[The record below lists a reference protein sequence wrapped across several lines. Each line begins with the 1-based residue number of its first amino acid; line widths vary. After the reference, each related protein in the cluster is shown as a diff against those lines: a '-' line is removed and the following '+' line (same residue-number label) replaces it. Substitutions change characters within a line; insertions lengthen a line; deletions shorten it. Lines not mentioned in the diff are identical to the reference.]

1 MYIFEIMKTKDIIA
15 EALSL
20 PVEQRALVADSILK
34 SLSPPETEIDKK
46 WAAVAK
52 KRLSEIQTGQV
63 KPIPGEEVF
72 RKIREHLP
80 S

>member
-1 MYIFEIMKTKDIIA
+1 MNTKDIIA
-15 EALSL
+15 EVLSL
-20 PVEQRALVADSILK
+20 PVEQRAMVADSILK

-52 KRLSEIQTGQV
+52 KRLAEIQSGQV
-63 KPIPGEEVF
+63 KPIPGEDVF
-72 RKIREHLP
+72 KKIRDRFP